1 MIKIGG
7 LVRAFNQVRATLQ
20 AGIPPAEQDNFRR
33 QVRQIIRDVEEIC
46 AGHGH
51 PSRILPGPSRMAYQ
65 FLKGIDLDNLPLREE
80 TLPGG
85 PTGLPAA
92 GPVSSVRIRN
102 VVGIAESVSRQIW
115 LNRDQLATSPPHFN
129 EMHALLRQH
138 TATIDEICREQG
150 QTPAALEAR
159 TRVAYTYLSFAAGES
174 NLRSILAALAR
185 AADAARGYSFPAGQ
199 PLMIDLLG
207 MNSLWRFRRFSNAL
221 ILRASLG
228 FINAEADIWRALLA
242 SIFGHGSSRDR
253 QSVTEFTM
261 SEDFSDV
268 LFEVEALAAPPTPV
282 TRGRVYDLAESF
294 ARVNQLYFEGRM
306 DQPILCW
313 NQTLTSR
320 KFGHYQPSR
329 DTIMISV
336 SLDSPQVSSML
347 LDFVMY
353 HELLHK
359 RHGCQLVNG
368 RRIAHTAAF
377 RADER
382 LFRDWQ
388 RAEQELT
395 QLATRLATGR

>member
-1 MIKIGG
+1 
-7 LVRAFNQVRATLQ
+7 
-20 AGIPPAEQDNFRR
+20 
-33 QVRQIIRDVEEIC
+33 
-46 AGHGH
+46 
-51 PSRILPGPSRMAYQ
+51 
-65 FLKGIDLDNLPLREE
+65 
-80 TLPGG
+80 
-85 PTGLPAA
+85 
-92 GPVSSVRIRN
+92 
-102 VVGIAESVSRQIW
+102 
-115 LNRDQLATSPPHFN
+115 
-129 EMHALLRQH
+129 
-138 TATIDEICREQG
+138 
-150 QTPAALEAR
+150 
-159 TRVAYTYLSFAAGES
+159 
-174 NLRSILAALAR
+174 
-185 AADAARGYSFPAGQ
+185 
-199 PLMIDLLG
+199 MIDLLG
-207 MNSLWRFRRFSNAL
+207 MNSLWRFRQQNNVL
-221 ILRASLG
+221 VLRASLG

-242 SIFGHGSSRDR
+242 TIFRRGSVRER
-253 QSVTEFTM
+253 QQITEFTM
-261 SEDFSDV
+261 SEDFSDI

-294 ARVNQLYFEGRM
+294 ARVNQLYFAGRM

-336 SLDSPQVSSML
+336 SLDSPQVSSLL

-359 RHGCQLVNG
+359 RHGCQVVNG

-395 QLATRLATGR
+395 RLATRLASGR